1 MDKLRPI
8 VTPELDRFSGYLE
21 AAGYA
26 LIKGQYDVTLAAS
39 CFEILDAS
47 VTDLEI
53 VVAAHG
59 DSNEIE
65 HQAESS
71 LDNMVAR
78 VHETIAMP
86 RQMWA
91 ADYCGIPGIIEQN
104 LRDGYWSHLR
114 ACFDYEN
121 ARIVELGWHVPFV
134 NIGVGFTFVLYA
146 PDLSTCAL
154 LVGNVT
160 D

>member
-1 MDKLRPI
+1 MDTLRRI
-8 VTPELDRFSGYLE
+8 TTPELDSFAGYLE
-21 AAGYA
+21 AAGYT
-26 LIKGQYDVTLAAS
+26 LRKGQYDVTLYVA
-39 CFEILDAS
+39 CFEILDAN

-59 DSNEIE
+59 NSNEIE
-65 HQAESS
+65 HRTECSFS
-71 LDNMVAR
+71 DMVSHI
-78 VHETIAMP
+78 HETLSLP

-104 LRDGYWSHLR
+104 LREGYWSHLR

-134 NIGVGFTFVLYA
+134 NVGGGFTFVLYA
-146 PDLSTCAL
+146 PDMTRCAL